1 MSIIQFRGCIVNQRS
16 DSGVEEIMIKQIKDP
31 SKRKDEEENQFYIFK
46 ALRYRN
52 AIQNLSFET

>member
-1 MSIIQFRGCIVNQRS
+1 
-16 DSGVEEIMIKQIKDP
+16 MIKQIKDP
-31 SKRKDEEENQFYIFK
+31 SKRKGEEKNQFYIFK